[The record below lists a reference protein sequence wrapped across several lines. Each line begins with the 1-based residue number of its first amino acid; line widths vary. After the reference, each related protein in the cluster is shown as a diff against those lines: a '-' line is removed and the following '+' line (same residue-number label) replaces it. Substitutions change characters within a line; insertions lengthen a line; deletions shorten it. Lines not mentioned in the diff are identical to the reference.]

1 LNIYKVTIYIVKRHH
16 CNMKSNEE
24 TAFRQEV

>member
-1 LNIYKVTIYIVKRHH
+1 MYKVTIYIVKRHH

-24 TAFRQEV
+24 TAIRQEM